1 MTSLASEVSAQNVRT
16 WRIGRAAAG
25 AVGLACAII
34 YLLEGQKLA
43 FGRMNAPGPGV
54 FPLLVGIM
62 FAAVSAWVIADA
74 LLSKQ
79 AGAASFPKGDGLKR
93 LLAVFGA
100 FVAYVVLFN
109 ILGFLV
115 ASVLLVIVFTR
126 VVGGISWLK
135 AVAWGVVVTGVVWG
149 GFVLLLG
156 VRLPAGVW
164 AGLWG

>member
-1 MTSLASEVSAQNVRT
+1 MRT
-16 WRIGRAAAG
+16 WRIGRATAG
-25 AVGLACAII
+25 AVGLVCAIV
-34 YLLEGQKLA
+34 YLLEGQKLP

-54 FPLLVGIM
+54 FPLFIGII

-79 AGAASFPKGDGLKR
+79 AGEASFPKGDGLKR
-93 LLAVFGA
+93 VLTVFGA
-100 FVAYVVLFN
+100 FALYVVLFN

-135 AVAWGVVVTGVVWG
+135 AAAWGVVVTGVVWG

-156 VRLPAGVW
+156 VRLPTGIW
-164 AGLWG
+164 ASLWG